1 MIKSLFGIAPKQ
13 EPDGS
18 FSPSWLALKLATS
31 STTDYQPVSFTAYS
45 GRRSKVMVVF
55 TEQKNMTM
63 KNGREFS
70 TGNHPVESLVP
81 MLHLRNA
88 GFEFEIVT
96 PTGQPVVL
104 EMWAMPTKDDTVMGL
119 YNELKPI
126 LEQPTA
132 LPDIIDVLNPQDY
145 AAVFVPGGHGSMLGI
160 PDDPNVGRLL
170 RWAHEEGLHT
180 ITLCHGPGSLLATML
195 DEQEFIYGGYQMAV
209 FPDSVDKQTPMIG
222 YLPGQMPFELSNT
235 LAILGAQIVNTK
247 GDDTCVV
254 DRRLITGA
262 SPAASDNLG
271 RLAAMTLL
279 EHLSTAE

>member
-1 MIKSLFGIAPKQ
+1 
-13 EPDGS
+13 
-18 FSPSWLALKLATS
+18 
-31 STTDYQPVSFTAYS
+31 
-45 GRRSKVMVVF
+45 
-55 TEQKNMTM
+55 
-63 KNGREFS
+63 
-70 TGNHPVESLVP
+70 

-104 EMWAMPTKDDTVMGL
+104 EMWAMPTEDDAVMGL
-119 YNELKPI
+119 YKELEPI
-126 LEQPTA
+126 LERPTA
-132 LPDIIDVLNPQDY
+132 LPDIIEELNPQDY

-160 PDDPNVGRLL
+160 PTDPNVGRLL

-195 DEQEFIYGGYQMAV
+195 DGHEFIYSGYKMAV

-222 YLPGQMPFELSNT
+222 YLPGQMPSELSNV
-235 LAILGAQIVNTK
+235 LASLGVQIVNTK

-262 SPAASDNLG
+262 SPEASNNLG
-271 RLAAMTLL
+271 RLAATTLL
-279 EHLSTAE
+279 DRLSPAE